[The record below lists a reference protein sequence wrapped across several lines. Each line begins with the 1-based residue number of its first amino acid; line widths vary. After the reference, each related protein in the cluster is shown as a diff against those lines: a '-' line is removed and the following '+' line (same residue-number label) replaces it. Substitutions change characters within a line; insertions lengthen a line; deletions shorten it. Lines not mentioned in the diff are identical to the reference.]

1 MNAQHDRS
9 NTNRPTNGR
18 GYLNAVLTANAVLLG
33 VIALGGLGFSG
44 GLTSVSKAQSGV
56 NEDAE
61 SRTSAAEQ
69 RKQMITELR
78 SLTLRLDKIDQTLTK
93 GVNVNVKNF
102 PAEFGKDT
110 GNSDKS
116 TAPDSSKSAPDITRV
131 ERPAP
136 RVGIS
141 QPK

>member
-9 NTNRPTNGR
+9 TTNRPTTGR

-33 VIALGGLGFSG
+33 VIALGGLGITG
-44 GLTSVSKAQSGV
+44 GLASVSKAQSGV
-56 NEDAE
+56 SEDAE

-69 RKQMITELR
+69 RKQIITELR
-78 SLTLRLDKIDQTLTK
+78 SMTLRLDKIDQTLSK

-102 PAEFGKDT
+102 PADFGKDSSGGDAET
-110 GNSDKS
+110 RAD
-116 TAPDSSKSAPDITRV
+116 SKSAPDIKKV

-136 RVGIS
+136 RVGTV

>member
-1 MNAQHDRS
+1 MNAQHDRT
-9 NTNRPTNGR
+9 NTNRSTTGR

-33 VIALGGLGFSG
+33 VIALGGLGVTG
-44 GLTSVSKAQSGV
+44 GLASVSKAQSGV

-78 SLTLRLDKIDQTLTK
+78 SMTLRLDKIDQTLSK

-102 PAEFGKDT
+102 PADFGKDSN
-110 GNSDKS
+110 GSDNERKS
-116 TAPDSSKSAPDITRV
+116 DTAKTAPEIKKI

-136 RVGIS
+136 RVGTV